1 MLQILTPE
9 SSDFIRLLAYD
20 LLVRLEIRSLPVRSL
35 RLFEIDKSVQYGS
48 VQYLAEFFKLPVEL
62 ILSIGEAGFIYRE
75 RKDGLHRDQIY
86 VNKDYPAKQ
95 ILWNLALAIG
105 ALELDIAPYNIP
117 FAIPQNLRSVTDFA
131 YYFLAPDIILDA
143 CKLYSQAELFEY
155 CRLPFQESVKKA
167 QRCKKHHLLKKKPTG
182 VEKIILSNFEEYIWK
197 LNFIRE

>member
-1 MLQILTPE
+1 MLQILSAE
-9 SSDFIRLLAYD
+9 SDDFIRLLAYD

-48 VQYLAEFFKLPVEL
+48 VQYLAEFFNLPIEL
-62 ILSIGEAGFIYRE
+62 VLSIGEAGFIYRE
-75 RKDGLHRDQIY
+75 RKDDIHRDQIF

-95 ILWNLALAIG
+95 ILWNIALAIG
-105 ALELDIAPYNIP
+105 ALELDIVPYNTL

-131 YYFLAPDIILDA
+131 YYFLAPDVVLDA

-167 QRCKKHHLLKKKPTG
+167 RRLKHRLRKKKPIG
-182 VEKIILSNFEEYIWK
+182 AEKVILSNFEEYIWK

>member
-9 SSDFIRLLAYD
+9 SSEFIRLLAYD

-131 YYFLAPDIILDA
+131 YYF
-143 CKLYSQAELFEY
+143 
-155 CRLPFQESVKKA
+155 
-167 QRCKKHHLLKKKPTG
+167 TG